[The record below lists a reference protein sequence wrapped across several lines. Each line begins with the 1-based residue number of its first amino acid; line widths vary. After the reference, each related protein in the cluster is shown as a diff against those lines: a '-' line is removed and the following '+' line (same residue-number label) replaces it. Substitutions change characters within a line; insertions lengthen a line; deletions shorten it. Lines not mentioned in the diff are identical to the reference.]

1 AGAEVRSED
10 HGSIISA
17 RHTAYARTFGLVH
30 ERQLF
35 LDSNG
40 TDLRGEDRL
49 VPDAPV
55 ADAELDPAFAIR
67 FHLHPS
73 VKATLS
79 RDGSCVMLL
88 LPNKVGWRFSA
99 RGGRLSLETS
109 IYLPD
114 SKSARPTQQIVI
126 SGIAGRPDRVLWA
139 FKRMKTA
146 PKPRSPE
153 AQCEPELPLN
163 AG

>member
-1 AGAEVRSED
+1 VSSEE
-10 HGSIISA
+10 HGSVICA
-17 RHTAYARTFGLVH
+17 RHTAYAKAFGLVH

-35 LDSNG
+35 LDTNG
-40 TDLRGEDRL
+40 IDLRGEDRL
-49 VPDAPV
+49 VPVVPAPDV
-55 ADAELDPAFAIR
+55 PLDPAFAIR

-73 VKATLS
+73 IKATLS
-79 RDGSCVMLL
+79 RDGACVMLL

-126 SGIAGRPDRVLWA
+126 CGVAGRPDRVLWA
-139 FKRMKTA
+139 FKRIKTA
-146 PKPRSPE
+146 ARPRSQE
-153 AQCEPELPLN
+153 GQCAPELPLT